1 MPEIRRFFVMDMSL
15 KYLKTGQRRVRIS
28 SSPPKESLGI
38 VMIPRLFLIFVLC
51 FCFKSLV
58 LDFLLLCF
66 PFSFPFR
73 DQKSVF
79 SGFLGGM
86 TDWM

>member
-1 MPEIRRFFVMDMSL
+1 MPKIRRFFVMDMSL
-15 KYLKTGQRRVRIS
+15 KHLKSGQRRVRIS

-51 FCFKSLV
+51 FCLKSLV
-58 LDFLLLCF
+58 LDFLLLRF

-73 DQKSVF
+73 DQKSAF
-79 SGFLGGM
+79 SGFFDGI